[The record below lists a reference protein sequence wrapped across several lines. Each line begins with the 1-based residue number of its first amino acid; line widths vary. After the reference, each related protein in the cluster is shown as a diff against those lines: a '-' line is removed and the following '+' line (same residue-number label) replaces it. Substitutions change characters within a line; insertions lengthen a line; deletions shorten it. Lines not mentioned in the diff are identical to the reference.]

1 MIEAP
6 EFDKI
11 WDEIKS
17 SIDKQIVLAHN
28 ADFDIDCLLKT
39 LDSYNITKPIFK
51 FICTQKLAQEAFQK
65 LFNYRLNDVAAYL
78 EFPLNHHDSI
88 SDASICAHIGIKAI
102 PIYKKEFY
110 SYGFND
116 LTHFIIKERSAEIK
130 DKSLLK
136 SFSAKKI
143 NSNLLIP
150 NIENAKPDNPFY
162 NKKIVFT
169 GDLNN
174 ISRQEAA
181 IKIQNLGADINTSIS
196 KKTEIVI
203 VGNGAGPSKM
213 KKIEELNLQ
222 GYNIKLIYE
231 DEFLSIINCAK

>member
-1 MIEAP
+1 M
-6 EFDKI
+6 
-11 WDEIKS
+11 
-17 SIDKQIVLAHN
+17 
-28 ADFDIDCLLKT
+28 
-39 LDSYNITKPIFK
+39 PIFDPLRILY
-51 FICTQKLAQEAFQK
+51 FSHNNIFQ
-65 LFNYRLNDVAAYL
+65 YR
-78 EFPLNHHDSI
+78 
-88 SDASICAHIGIKAI
+88 
-102 PIYKKEFY
+102 
-110 SYGFND
+110 
-116 LTHFIIKERSAEIK
+116 IILINLSFEK